1 MVTLNSYT
9 VLESSNTFV
18 RRAEDVFV
26 VKDNVNIQSFL
37 ELYRPVV
44 VKLIIC
50 DGATLTIGGDVSA
63 GTAISIYSGNSESAT
78 IQGTG
83 KIVSNGFRI
92 PNDHTLNIYGGV
104 IKSTFNNAL
113 HPGIGG
119 YDGEGCGTVNIYGGT
134 VTAIGGSTGAGIGG
148 AHNGNG
154 GTVNISGGTVTATAG
169 GIISE
174 GIGHGEF
181 GTDSGTLTIASGM
194 LLTGSNDGTNWSAIS
209 PSTRMKYMKVT
220 PPLATVSTAPVA
232 STGLAAN
239 GSAHALLTSGG
250 ASSTGT
256 MQYALWTNSTTAPTS
271 GWNTTI
277 PTGTTAG
284 TYYVWYKAKGDG
296 NHYLDSSPVCL
307 TVTILATATV
317 SAAPVISTGLVANG
331 SAHDLLTNGGTA
343 TNGTM
348 QYALGDDATTA
359 PTTGWST
366 TIPTGTNVGDY
377 YVWYKA
383 AGNGTQYTDSTPLCL
398 TVTISGVASVTTI
411 PTVSNGLKAN
421 GSAHNLLTNKGV
433 AANGTMQF
441 ALGVNDTDAPTSGWS
456 EDIPQGTE
464 TKTYHVWYKAA
475 GTGVYTDSA
484 PVCLQVVISPADTTP
499 VNPVT
504 PPYTPPYTQPYT
516 PPYTPSNP
524 QPILPGGGSW
534 STISTVVET
543 VPAGGSLNINMNGSI
558 TLPTTATDSIKG
570 KDINLVLDMGNGIKW
585 SINGKDI
592 AGASGDVYLGVYL
605 DASGIPV
612 DVVNRLT
619 GEREKMNF
627 MLSRD
632 GGLGFAATLTLP
644 LKKTWAGHIAN
655 LFNYNKITKDMDF
668 VSSGKIGADGSA
680 DLVIGSTKTP
690 AKTAALKKQSIAET
704 LKLAATDETNQ
715 ASSYYTIVVDDHSL
729 DPNTTPE
736 PTPTAEPTTTPATS
750 AAITLSA
757 SSKDSK
763 INLSWNKLK
772 KAKKYRVYQKV
783 DGKNKLFKELK
794 KTSLT
799 IDKAYVNGKKKR
811 KKLKIGKKYTFSI
824 KAFVNG
830 KWTKIT
836 KASTKTIKVK
846 K

>member
-1 MVTLNSYT
+1 MKKRMMAVFTVLCLVCSLFPEVVSKADSPIYYYDGSSVVTLNSGYS
-9 VLESSNTFV
+9 VLESETVVTMSQSSFYVV
-18 RRAEDVFV
+18 RG
-26 VKDNVNIQSFL
+26 NVTIQTL
-37 ELYRPVV
+37 AVHAINA
-44 VKLIIC
+44 KLILC
-50 DGATLTIGGDVSA
+50 DGATLTVTQQSVL
-63 GTAISIYSGNSESAT
+63 SESIRCTLNVYAGSSESST
-78 IQGTG
+78 INGTG
-83 KIVSNGFRI
+83 KISCYYGLRVLTNQ
-92 PNDHTLNIYGGV
+92 TLNVYGGV
-104 IKSTFNNAL
+104 IESESTLTNNS
-113 HPGIGG
+113 GIGG
-119 YDGEGCGTVNIYGGT
+119 ICSIDNNNCGNINIYGGT
-134 VTAIGGSTGAGIGG
+134 ITATGNSLGAGIGG
-148 AHNGNG
+148 ADEGNG
-154 GTVNISGGTVTATAG
+154 GSVSIYGGTVTATAG
-169 GIISE
+169 NYCDE
-174 GIGHGEF
+174 GIGHGGR
-181 GTDSGTLTIASGM
+181 GTDPGTLTIGSGM
-194 LLTGSNDGTNWSAIS
+194 VLVGSDDGTNWSVI
-209 PSTRMKYMKVT
+209 PTSTRKRYMKAM
-220 PPLATVSTAPVA
+220 PSATVSTAPVA
-232 STGLAAN
+232 STGLIAN
-239 GSAHALLTSGG
+239 GSAHNLLTS
-250 ASSTGT
+250 
-256 MQYALWTNSTTAPTS
+256 
-271 GWNTTI
+271 
-277 PTGTTAG
+277 
-284 TYYVWYKAKGDG
+284 
-296 NHYLDSSPVCL
+296 
-307 TVTILATATV
+307 
-317 SAAPVISTGLVANG
+317 
-331 SAHDLLTNGGTA
+331 GGTA

-348 QYALGDDATTA
+348 KYAIGTDAMTA
-359 PTTGWST
+359 PTDGWNA
-366 TIPTGTNVGDY
+366 TIPTRADAGTY

-383 AGNGTQYTDSTPLCL
+383 AGNGTQDSIPVCL

-411 PTVSNGLKAN
+411 PTVSTGLK
-421 GSAHNLLTNKGV
+421 SKESPQNLLTNKGV
-433 AANGTMQF
+433 AADGTMQF

-464 TKTYHVWYKAA
+464 AKTYHVWYKAA

-757 SSKDSK
+757 SSQDGK

-836 KASTKTIKVK
+836 KAYTKTIKVK